1 MSNWNPFHK
10 EEEKVEDIKQEAEE
24 TVQETEQFTDEV
36 IDDAKD
42 VTEEIGNEGEAVFDS
57 VESTFDDIEEEVS
70 DTPEEFD
77 LPDFEETET
86 ASDEFETSD
95 EFATSEES
103 TEEIEFPEDEYHAY
117 YETPQTTGETAL
129 QNVAKGQLS
138 FNEQVLEK
146 IASLA
151 LQEVGGVLAATSG
164 GGFFNLKSSKGV
176 EIQIHE
182 SQEVIVNLEVI
193 LEYGKSA
200 PEVYDELKRS
210 ITERV
215 RVMTGLKVREV
226 NVRVLNVLTAEE
238 FNGKN

>member
-1 MSNWNPFHK
+1 MGNWNPFHK
-10 EEEKVEDIKQEAEE
+10 EENAEEIRQETEDMIQETEDQVAETIEDAENLVEE
-24 TVQETEQFTDEV
+24 TVEEG
-36 IDDAKD
+36 
-42 VTEEIGNEGEAVFDS
+42 EEIADS
-57 VESTFDDIEEEVS
+57 AESSFDDIEDEVS
-70 DTPEEFD
+70 ETFEESDVTDVEETDEESVDFDLSEEDPEEIED
-77 LPDFEETET
+77 PEEP
-86 ASDEFETSD
+86 
-95 EFATSEES
+95 
-103 TEEIEFPEDEYHAY
+103 EFPEDDSHAY
-117 YETPQTTGETAL
+117 YETPETSRETAL

-151 LQEVGGVLAATSG
+151 LLEVGGVLAATSG